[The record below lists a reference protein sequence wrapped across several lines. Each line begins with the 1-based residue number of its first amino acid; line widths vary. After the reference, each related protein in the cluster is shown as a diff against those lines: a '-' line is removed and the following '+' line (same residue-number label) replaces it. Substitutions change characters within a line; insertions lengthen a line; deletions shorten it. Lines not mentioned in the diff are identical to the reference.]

1 VVIVL
6 VALGS
11 AVAYG
16 ASDFLAGLASRRG
29 PVLRATTVTYAVG
42 VVLLGLVVAA
52 VPGVWSAASVGV
64 GAVAGLIAVVGFVAF
79 YAALA
84 AGPMGV
90 LSPVIAM
97 LQAAVPV
104 AAGLLF
110 GERLGLTGWAGV
122 GAALLATAL
131 LGSAEVGP
139 GEVGPGEVGPGEV
152 GPGEVGPGEV
162 GPGEVGP
169 GARRPRWTTRAAVLT
184 LVAGVALGL
193 SVVALDR
200 APADSGLAPAW
211 IELVA
216 GLVVLLVLAALARR
230 WRPAAALAA
239 MLDGSSADPDPD
251 PDPDA
256 ASSSSSART
265 SALRLAVGAGALLAA
280 AQGLLMAAL
289 HGGELVVVAV
299 LVGLYPLA
307 TVLLARIALNE
318 RLTRRALVGVA
329 AAVTA
334 GVLLAWA

>member
-1 VVIVL
+1 MVIVL

-104 AAGLLF
+104 AAGLVF

-131 LGSAEVGP
+131 LGSA
-139 GEVGPGEVGPGEV
+139 
-152 GPGEVGPGEV
+152 EVGPGEV

>member
-1 VVIVL
+1 MVIVL

-104 AAGLLF
+104 AAGLRF
-110 GERLGLTGWAGV
+110 GERRGRTGWAGV

-131 LGSAEVGP
+131 LGSAV
-139 GEVGPGEVGPGEV
+139 
-152 GPGEVGPGEV
+152 VGPGEV

-256 ASSSSSART
+256 ASSSSAART

>member
-1 VVIVL
+1 MVIVL
-6 VALGS
+6 VALAS

-42 VVLLGLVVAA
+42 VLLLGLVVAA
-52 VPGVWSAASVGV
+52 VPGVWSATSVAV
-64 GAVAGLIAVVGFVAF
+64 GAVAGLVAVVGFVAF

-104 AAGLLF
+104 VAGLAF
-110 GERLGLTGWAGV
+110 GERLALTGWAGV

-139 GEVGPGEVGPGEV
+139 AEGGQ
-152 GPGEVGPGEV
+152 
-162 GPGEVGP
+162 
-169 GARRPRWTTRAAVLT
+169 RPRWTTRAAVLT

-193 SVVALDR
+193 SVVVLDR

-216 GLVVLLVLAALARR
+216 GLVVLLALAALARR

-239 MLDGSSADPDPD
+239 MLDGPLPDPD
-251 PDPDA
+251 TD
-256 ASSSSSART
+256 ASSSSAART
-265 SALRLAVGAGALLAA
+265 SAFRLAVGAGALLAA

-307 TVLLARIALNE
+307 TVLLARVVLGE

-329 AAVTA
+329 AAVAA

>member
-1 VVIVL
+1 MVIVL

-131 LGSAEVGP
+131 LGSV
-139 GEVGPGEVGPGEV
+139 
-152 GPGEVGPGEV
+152 EVGPGEV

-256 ASSSSSART
+256 ASSSSAART

>member
-1 VVIVL
+1 V
-6 VALGS
+6 
-11 AVAYG
+11 
-16 ASDFLAGLASRRG
+16 
-29 PVLRATTVTYAVG
+29 
-42 VVLLGLVVAA
+42 
-52 VPGVWSAASVGV
+52 
-64 GAVAGLIAVVGFVAF
+64 
-79 YAALA
+79 
-84 AGPMGV
+84 
-90 LSPVIAM
+90 
-97 LQAAVPV
+97 
-104 AAGLLF
+104 F

-131 LGSAEVGP
+131 LGSA
-139 GEVGPGEVGPGEV
+139 
-152 GPGEVGPGEV
+152 EVGPGEV

-256 ASSSSSART
+256 ASSSSAART

>member
-1 VVIVL
+1 MVIVL
-6 VALGS
+6 VALAS

-42 VVLLGLVVAA
+42 VLLLGLVVAA
-52 VPGVWSAASVGV
+52 VPGVWSATSVAV
-64 GAVAGLIAVVGFVAF
+64 GAVAGLVAVVGFVAF

-104 AAGLLF
+104 VAGLAF
-110 GERLGLTGWAGV
+110 GERLALTGWAGV

-139 GEVGPGEVGPGEV
+139 AEGGQ
-152 GPGEVGPGEV
+152 
-162 GPGEVGP
+162 
-169 GARRPRWTTRAAVLT
+169 RPRWTTRAAVLT

-193 SVVALDR
+193 SVVVLDR

-216 GLVVLLVLAALARR
+216 GLVVLLALAALARR

-239 MLDGSSADPDPD
+239 MLDGPLPDPD
-251 PDPDA
+251 TD
-256 ASSSSSART
+256 ASSSSSTAART
-265 SALRLAVGAGALLAA
+265 SAFRLAVGAGALLAA

-307 TVLLARIALNE
+307 TVLLARVVLGE

-329 AAVTA
+329 AAVAA